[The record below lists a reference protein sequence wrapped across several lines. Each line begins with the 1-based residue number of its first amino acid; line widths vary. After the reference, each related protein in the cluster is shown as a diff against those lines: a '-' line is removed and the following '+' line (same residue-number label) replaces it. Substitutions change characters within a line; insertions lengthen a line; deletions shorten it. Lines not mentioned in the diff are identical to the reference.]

1 MQQILIDKFT
11 IPPEARDE
19 FISRMEFNRS
29 FIKNL
34 PGFIEDAVYMRTDEN
49 GNIVY
54 VTIAVWKN
62 ESVLK
67 LAKEAVQ
74 AEYRKHE
81 FDLEKMFK
89 RLRIIKER
97 ASYTK
102 I

>member
-1 MQQILIDKFT
+1 MQQVLIDKFT
-11 IPPEARDE
+11 LPPDARN
-19 FISRMEFNRS
+19 EFNDRMDFNRN
-29 FIKNL
+29 FIKSL

-49 GNIVY
+49 GNITY

-74 AEYRKHE
+74 AEYRKRE
-81 FDLEKMFK
+81 FDLEEMFK
-89 RLRIIKER
+89 RLRIKSER
-97 ASYTK
+97 ALYTK